1 MKLKQIMVWIFLF
14 VLAYGLIYS
23 FSNFVLQGYNWSFD
37 SDSVSPMFAFMPL
50 IGFASIVLLN
60 KWAKKELDW
69 NFIESK
75 IFPITLIVFSFL
87 AFFFAI
93 YFFWIPQ
100 ANNITAQGGEFYT
113 CPLFLEQDFGGE
125 KWNDAKWG
133 EMPLA
138 GNVQLQM
145 GYIESQGLC
154 VWKDSVQCAALQ
166 YVEGSQAVQKNVCQM
181 NFLSSFNSSAMVL
194 FLLGGLAGWV
204 SIKVFPL
211 LERTLG

>member
-1 MKLKQIMVWIFLF
+1 VVWIFLF
-14 VLAYGLIYS
+14 VLSYGLIYS
-23 FSNFVLQGYNWSFD
+23 LSNFVIQGYNWSFD
-37 SDSVSPMFAFMPL
+37 SDSVSPMFTFMPL

-69 NFIESK
+69 AFIESK
-75 IFPITLIVFSFL
+75 IFPIALIVFSLL

-113 CPLFLEQDFGGE
+113 CPFFLEQDFGGAKWDGM
-125 KWNDAKWG
+125 KWNG
-133 EMPLA
+133 TSLQ

-145 GYIESQGLC
+145 GYIESQGMC
-154 VWKDSVQCAALQ
+154 VWKDSVQCGTLQ
-166 YVEGSQAVQKNVCQM
+166 YIEGTQAVQKNVCQM
-181 NFLSSFNSSAMVL
+181 NFYSGFSSSAMIL

-211 LERTLG
+211 IEKTLE